1 MEARYVIFDLDDTLV
16 HSDAVREAFATVA
29 DAYGIDR
36 STLTQTLDGLPGR
49 PAREIFEALGLRP
62 SLAKNA
68 TDRFLDVLDELNH
81 VAPPVAYPDAHT
93 TLRELAAGGA
103 RLMLSTGSSPERA
116 QKVLEDEGWD
126 AFAVVLGSDERC
138 SKGNAHY
145 DRFAKSGGRDD
156 EWTHRAVTVGDSP
169 QDMRLGAE
177 HGVPIRIGIDRD
189 GDPRPLYA
197 AGATHVVSALAEVVS
212 IVASIRIAA

>member
-1 MEARYVIFDLDDTLV
+1 VEARYVIFDLDDTLV

-36 STLTQTLDGLPGR
+36 RTLTHALDGLPGR

-81 VAPPVAYPDAHT
+81 VAPPVAYPDAET
-93 TLRELAAGGA
+93 TLRELAASGA
-103 RLMLSTGSSPERA
+103 QLMLSTGSSPERA
-116 QKVLEDEGWD
+116 HKVLEDEGWD
-126 AFAVVLGSDERC
+126 TFKVVLGSDERC
-138 SKGNAHY
+138 SKGDAHY
-145 DRFAKSGGRDD
+145 DRFAQEAPEK

-177 HGVPIRIGIDRD
+177 HGVGSRSGNDRE